1 MGKGTIYLI
10 PTELAPS
17 TGSQVLG
24 QKALDIIKQLD
35 TFLVEDIRTS
45 RRFISSLR
53 LGLTIEE
60 LDFHELDK
68 KTGTEKINEYIKLVQ
83 AGKSVGVMSEAGSP
97 GVADPG
103 AALVAKAH
111 ELGLKVQPLV
121 GPSSFLLSLMAS
133 GMNGQRFRFHGY
145 LPIDRTKRQAAL
157 LALDKDARQLKE
169 AQMFMETPYRNNHM
183 LEDILGVCQKHTRL
197 CIASDITGD
206 GEQIKTLTIAQWK
219 GKKLDLYKIPTVFVL
234 QG

>member
-17 TGSQVLG
+17 TGGQVLG

-111 ELGLKVQPLV
+111 ELRLQVQPLV
-121 GPSSFLLSLMAS
+121 GPSSFLLALMAS

-145 LPIDRTKRQAAL
+145 LPIDREKRQAAL
-157 LALDKDARQLKE
+157 LVLDKDARQLKE

-197 CIASDITGD
+197 CIASDSTGD
-206 GEQIKTLTIAQWK
+206 GEQINTITIAQWK
-219 GKKLDLYKIPTVFVL
+219 GQKLDLYKIPTVFIL